1 MFCSKCG
8 NELKEGSIFCS
19 KCGIKVVDVDAND
32 THKGTAVSEANMPNN
47 SERTPKI
54 NIQEQKRNSYMAILS
69 LVVIVILIMC
79 FSRSCSSKTNNQAES
94 DEARAISFAKSIISE
109 DLKDP
114 ASVTWNSAD
123 IEDRDNNGRYLV
135 KIDYSATNGFGGR
148 TREVSY
154 VALML
159 TDEGANYSTYMPYV
173 PTRDYSALVVDA
185 SINIMK
191 KAIDWGEESDDEK
204 VTEQGSDNGILEK
217 KEMMSMA
224 ENLVDEILDYSKKEY
239 NLTYIYNTQI
249 IYNED
254 NNYLVSVRFYCPQQA
269 GWEGSCLVALRNKN
283 GNIDNYVA
291 EAFGYD
297 YDFESHVEQYKV
309 IFEEGHELRDLYD
322 VICKIMD

>member
-19 KCGIKVVDVDAND
+19 KCGIKVVDVNAND

-47 SERTPKI
+47 SERTSKI

-79 FSRSCSSKTNNQAES
+79 FSRGCSSKTNNQAKS

-148 TREVSY
+148 IREVSY

-217 KEMMSMA
+217 K
-224 ENLVDEILDYSKKEY
+224 K
-239 NLTYIYNTQI
+239 
-249 IYNED
+249 
-254 NNYLVSVRFYCPQQA
+254 
-269 GWEGSCLVALRNKN
+269 
-283 GNIDNYVA
+283 
-291 EAFGYD
+291 
-297 YDFESHVEQYKV
+297 
-309 IFEEGHELRDLYD
+309 
-322 VICKIMD
+322 